1 MKILVTGAAGFIASQ
16 IADAFINEGHN
27 VFVLDNL
34 STGFEHNVNKK
45 ATFIK
50 KDIGD
55 KSLSE
60 LFEKEKFDVVNHHAA
75 QMDVRRSVAD
85 PAFDANTN
93 ILGTINLLQNCVK
106 TGVKKF
112 MFASTG
118 GAVYGEQDY
127 FPADEKHPTSPLSP
141 YGISKLAVEKYLF
154 FYAAQYKLNYTIL
167 RYANIY
173 GPRQNPFGEAGVV
186 AIFSTRLLK
195 GEQPT
200 INGSGEQTRDYV
212 FVGDVVKANLLGLS
226 DDRSDIYNIGTGKET
241 NVNELYGMINKI
253 VGKGQEEKH
262 GPAAAGEQMRSVITS
277 DKLFKRFNW
286 RPATPIEEGLKKTV
300 EFFNERID
308 QILMINE
315 TLVEKLSIND
325 KRSVARSISIVESNN
340 EKAAELLKEIYSKV
354 GQGYRIGITGPPGAG
369 KSTITNQLTKYFRN
383 QNKTVGIVAVDPTS
397 PYTGGALLGDR
408 VRMTEIG
415 NDPGVFIRSMA
426 TRGSLGGLSKR
437 TIDAA
442 DVLDAAGYDYI
453 LLETV
458 GVGQSELDIAQ
469 AADTTIVVLVPESG
483 DVVQAMKAG
492 LMEIAD
498 FFVLNKSD
506 RPGSEQA
513 VTALRTILMMRRS

>member
-16 IADAFINEGHN
+16 IADAFISEGHT

-34 STGFEHNVNKK
+34 ATGFEHNVNSK

-75 QMDVRRSVAD
+75 QMDVRRSVVD

-154 FYAAQYKLNYTIL
+154 FYSNQYKLDYTIL

-200 INGSGEQTRDYV
+200 INGSGKQTRDYV
-212 FVGDVVKANLLGLS
+212 FVGDVVKANLLGLT
-226 DDRSDIYNIGTGKET
+226 DEKSDIYNVGTGKET
-241 NVNELYGMINKI
+241 DVNELYRMINEI

-262 GPAAAGEQMRSVITS
+262 GPAAPGEQMRSVITS
-277 DKLFKRFNW
+277 DKLFKKFNW
-286 RPATPIEEGLKKTV
+286 RPSTPIEEGLKKTV
-300 EFFNERID
+300 EFFKER
-308 QILMINE
+308 
-315 TLVEKLSIND
+315 
-325 KRSVARSISIVESNN
+325 
-340 EKAAELLKEIYSKV
+340 
-354 GQGYRIGITGPPGAG
+354 
-369 KSTITNQLTKYFRN
+369 
-383 QNKTVGIVAVDPTS
+383 
-397 PYTGGALLGDR
+397 
-408 VRMTEIG
+408 
-415 NDPGVFIRSMA
+415 
-426 TRGSLGGLSKR
+426 
-437 TIDAA
+437 
-442 DVLDAAGYDYI
+442 
-453 LLETV
+453 
-458 GVGQSELDIAQ
+458 
-469 AADTTIVVLVPESG
+469 
-483 DVVQAMKAG
+483 
-492 LMEIAD
+492 
-498 FFVLNKSD
+498 
-506 RPGSEQA
+506 
-513 VTALRTILMMRRS
+513 MRQD